1 MVGLR
6 QSNCMRFHE
15 TMARVAVETREAGL
29 FMHEMYCYK
38 LERPQQAAVRG
49 VASCHNILDCFRRF
63 RLTLY
68 GLL

>member
-6 QSNCMRFHE
+6 QSNYMRFPE
-15 TMARVAVETREAGL
+15 TMARVEVKTREAGL
-29 FMHEMYCYK
+29 FMHEIYCYK
-38 LERPQQAAVRG
+38 LERLQQAAVRG
-49 VASCHNILDCFRRF
+49 VASCRHILDCFRRS

>member
-6 QSNCMRFHE
+6 QSNYMRFHE
-15 TMARVAVETREAGL
+15 SMARVEVKTREAGL
-29 FMHEMYCYK
+29 FMHEIYCYK
-38 LERPQQAAVRG
+38 LERLQQAAARG
-49 VASCHNILDCFRRF
+49 VASCHNISDCFRRS